1 MTSAEQITTGQWPYA
16 MWAADPMPEEMADL
30 LLEAC
35 DGNAGDAEAYAAFF
49 REFADKDGWY
59 SAERIMTAGSDA
71 LARTFDSWEQVGD
84 EWLYDHGGTGTVDTL
99 LGVADDEEKTMLH
112 HLVKKIGMQYGPR
125 ESEWWYE
132 TNLLGDGTLYV
143 FSRP

>member
-1 MTSAEQITTGQWPYA
+1 MSDQQNIPRKYSYHLWVFEPR
-16 MWAADPMPEEMADL
+16 PEEMGDAL
-30 LLEAC
+30 LDAC
-35 DGNAGDAEAYAAFF
+35 DGDEAEAEAYAAYF
-49 REFADKDGWY
+49 REFADKDEWY

-71 LARTFDSWEQVGD
+71 LARVFDSWEQVGD

-132 TNLLGDGTLYV
+132 TNLLNDGTLYV
-143 FSRP
+143 FNRP